1 MARRTPK
8 ATDSVPLSQPNTTD
22 VHILRPR
29 PAKLKKGGLH
39 DIHHTNVSGHGKV
52 LISPVP
58 SQAELVARL
67 KSERLELA
75 TSAVPVRN
83 STMRGAPYT
92 CPELRTNPHRPGSAD
107 AFRLPS
113 RTSFRDRLGGTVNG

>member
-8 ATDSVPLSQPNTTD
+8 ATDSVPLSQPNTTG
-22 VHILRPR
+22 VHIQRPKPEKIR
-29 PAKLKKGGLH
+29 TGGLH
-39 DIHHTNVSGHGKV
+39 SIAATGKAY
-52 LISPVP
+52 PGTD
-58 SQAELVARL
+58 ELVARL

-92 CPELRTNPHRPGSAD
+92 CPELRTTPYRQGSAD
-107 AFRLPS
+107 ASSLPS
-113 RTSFRDRLGGTVNG
+113 RTSFRPKQPA

>member
-8 ATDSVPLSQPNTTD
+8 ATDSVPLSQPNTTG
-22 VHILRPR
+22 VHIQRPKPEKIR
-29 PAKLKKGGLH
+29 TGGLH
-39 DIHHTNVSGHGKV
+39 SIAATGKAY
-52 LISPVP
+52 PGTD
-58 SQAELVARL
+58 ELVARL

-92 CPELRTNPHRPGSAD
+92 CPELRTSPYRQGSAD
-107 AFRLPS
+107 ASSLPS
-113 RTSFRDRLGGTVNG
+113 RTSFRPKQPA

>member
-8 ATDSVPLSQPNTTD
+8 ATDSVPLSQPNTTG
-22 VHILRPR
+22 VHIQRPKPEKIR
-29 PAKLKKGGLH
+29 TGGLH
-39 DIHHTNVSGHGKV
+39 SIAATGKAY
-52 LISPVP
+52 PGTD
-58 SQAELVARL
+58 ELVARL

-92 CPELRTNPHRPGSAD
+92 CPELRSNPPRAGSAD
-107 AFRLPS
+107 AYRLPS
-113 RTSFRDRLGGTVNG
+113 LSSFSQPSKP

>member
-8 ATDSVPLSQPNTTD
+8 ATDSVPLSQPNTTG
-22 VHILRPR
+22 VHIQRPKPEKIR
-29 PAKLKKGGLH
+29 TGGLH
-39 DIHHTNVSGHGKV
+39 SIAATGKAY
-52 LISPVP
+52 PGTD
-58 SQAELVARL
+58 ELVARL

-92 CPELRTNPHRPGSAD
+92 CPELRSSPHRAGSAD
-107 AFRLPS
+107 ASRLPS
-113 RTSFRDRLGGTVNG
+113 LSSFSQPSKP

>member
-8 ATDSVPLSQPNTTD
+8 ATDSVPLSQPNTTS
-22 VHILRPR
+22 VHIQQPR
-29 PAKLKKGGLH
+29 PPKLRKGGLH
-39 DIHHTNVSGHGKV
+39 DIHATNISGHGKV

-58 SQAELVARL
+58 SPVELAARR

-75 TSAVPVRN
+75 SNDVPVRN

-92 CPELRTNPHRPGSAD
+92 CPELRNNPPRAGSAD
-107 AFRLPS
+107 AYRLPS
-113 RTSFRDRLGGTVNG
+113 LSTSLRKTAP

>member
-8 ATDSVPLSQPNTTD
+8 ATDSVPLSQPNTTG
-22 VHILRPR
+22 VHIQRPK
-29 PAKLKKGGLH
+29 PAKIRTGGLH
-39 DIHHTNVSGHGKV
+39 SIAATGKAY
-52 LISPVP
+52 PGTD
-58 SQAELVARL
+58 ELVARL

-92 CPELRTNPHRPGSAD
+92 CPELRSNPHRAGSAD
-107 AFRLPS
+107 AFRIPS
-113 RTSFRDRLGGTVNG
+113 LSSLSAGRKE